1 MLTLIFLSPP
11 AHLEMLR
18 TEACEVASNSSSSL
32 REVLAERR
40 PRRWI
45 SSRILVRHPSSKT
58 TACWI
63 DIIIISIG
71 DSALGGGFV
80 WGDSLIDVTY
90 CIILIVYS
98 PQPYPIFFVTTG
110 DQVCL
115 GRSPDEMAMRPP
127 LLVNHSLPSHPW
139 TYQSTLPH
147 PHHQHNPHLHHCLLL

>member
-1 MLTLIFLSPP
+1 
-11 AHLEMLR
+11 MLR

-32 REVLAERR
+32 PEVLAERR

-80 WGDSLIDVTY
+80 WGDSLIDIIY
-90 CIILIVYS
+90 FIILMVYS
-98 PQPYPIFFVTTG
+98 LRPHPILFVITG
-110 DQVCL
+110 HQVCL

-127 LLVNHSLPSHPW
+127 LLVNHTLPPQPC
-139 TYQSTLPH
+139 TYKSTLPH
-147 PHHQHNPHLHHCLLL
+147 PHHQNNPHLHHCLLLY